1 MSARLW
7 LSAVVVLCG
16 ALTVTGAD
24 AAAAKKKAA
33 AKAPPPAA
41 DAAAAPKKKAVAK
54 APAPVAAGCT
64 KAIPPFCVGVTSGKA
79 TYALF
84 DTNPWIP
91 PGTGVTVWGTVSG
104 ISPCGTAIY
113 VTSWKKNKLKCKA

>member
-16 ALTVTGAD
+16 ALAVTGAD

-33 AKAPPPAA
+33 AKAPAPAA
-41 DAAAAPKKKAVAK
+41 DATAPKKKAAAK

-64 KAIPPFCVGVTSGKA
+64 KAIPPFCVGVTSGKN

-84 DTNPWIP
+84 DSNPWIP
-91 PGTGVTVWGTVSG
+91 PGTGVTVWGRVSG
-104 ISPCGTAIY
+104 VSPCGTAIY
-113 VTSWKKNKLKCKA
+113 VTSWKKNNLKCKA

>member
-16 ALTVTGAD
+16 ALAVTGAD

-33 AKAPPPAA
+33 EAKAPAPAA
-41 DAAAAPKKKAVAK
+41 DAAAPKKKAA
-54 APAPVAAGCT
+54 ARGPAPIAAGCT
-64 KAIPPFCVGVTSGKA
+64 KAIPPFCVGVTSGKT

-84 DTNPWIP
+84 DSSPWIP
-91 PGTGVTVWGTVSG
+91 PGTGVTVWGKVTSV
-104 ISPCGTAIY
+104 SPCGTAIS
-113 VTSWKKNKLKCKA
+113 VTAWKKNNLKCKA